1 MPIIEAGFLSQDGK
15 PDLNKLL
22 QFGPTIQVVIGQF
35 ISTDGANF
43 VQSEDSIAHALV
55 DTGATESCIDINL
68 AQKLQLPIVDK
79 MNISGS
85 DGVKIHDVYMAQ
97 IRVPVL
103 QFTQYGKFSG
113 VNLTGGGQQ
122 HQALLGRTFLQNTI
136 MIYDG
141 LRGQITITIK

>member
-1 MPIIEAGFLSQDGK
+1 MPIIEAGFLSHDGK

-35 ISTDGANF
+35 KSADGASS
-43 VQSEDSIAHALV
+43 VQSEDSIAYALV
-55 DTGATESCIDINL
+55 DTGATESCIDIAL

-79 MNISGS
+79 INISGS
-85 DGVKIHDVYMAQ
+85 DGAKIHNVYMAQ
-97 IRVPVL
+97 IRVPIL
-103 QFTQYGKFSG
+103 EFTQYGKFAG

-141 LRGQITITIK
+141 LRSQITITVK

>member
-1 MPIIEAGFLSQDGK
+1 MKLVFLSHDGK

-22 QFGPTIQVVIGQF
+22 QFGPTIQVVIDQF
-35 ISTDGANF
+35 KSADEASS
-43 VQSEDSIAHALV
+43 VQSEDSIAYALV
-55 DTGATESCIDINL
+55 DTGATESCIDIAL

-79 MNISGS
+79 INISGS
-85 DGVKIHDVYMAQ
+85 DGAKIHNGYMAQ
-97 IRVPVL
+97 IRVPIL
-103 QFTQYGKFSG
+103 EFTQYGKFAG

-141 LRGQITITIK
+141 LRGQITITVK